1 MTEQDTGREE
11 ARSYLP
17 TEMDLVVIR
26 VGQAEFG
33 IRIESVLEVLHL
45 PQVTRLPFPPPSV
58 RGVVSVRGTLL
69 PVLDLGN
76 RLFGTEGKIS
86 ESARIVVVRDPGGR
100 GDVAL
105 LVDAV
110 PGLAPAGE
118 LPMEPPPE
126 VTASLPAGWIEGVVT
141 PAEDRAVT
149 ILHLEPVL
157 ALHEPADEES
167 R

>member
-1 MTEQDTGREE
+1 MTEQETAREE
-11 ARSYLP
+11 ARSFLP
-17 TEMDLVVIR
+17 TDMDLVVIR
-26 VGQAEFG
+26 VGGAEFG
-33 IRIESVLEVLHL
+33 IRIDSVIEVLHL
-45 PQVTRLPFPPPSV
+45 PQITRLPFPPRSI

-76 RLFGTEGKIS
+76 RLFGTEGDIS
-86 ESARIVVVRDPGGR
+86 GTARIVVVRDPGGR
-100 GDVAL
+100 GDIAL

-110 PGLAPAGE
+110 SGLAPTGE
-118 LPMEPPPE
+118 LPMAPPPE
-126 VTASLPAGWIEGVVT
+126 VTASLPQGWIEGVVT
-141 PAEDRAVT
+141 PGAGRAVT